1 MLFRNGLIENA
12 TEGVDIRVLDGKFAA
27 IAPNLEPLP
36 GEEIIDCTGKLI
48 LPPFIESHI
57 HLDTCLT
64 AGQPSWNM
72 SGTLFEGIER
82 WEERNNF

>member
-48 LPPFIESHI
+48 LPPLSNPTFIWTLAS
-57 HLDTCLT
+57 
-64 AGQPSWNM
+64 PPVSPV
-72 SGTLFEGIER
+72 GT
-82 WEERNNF
+82 